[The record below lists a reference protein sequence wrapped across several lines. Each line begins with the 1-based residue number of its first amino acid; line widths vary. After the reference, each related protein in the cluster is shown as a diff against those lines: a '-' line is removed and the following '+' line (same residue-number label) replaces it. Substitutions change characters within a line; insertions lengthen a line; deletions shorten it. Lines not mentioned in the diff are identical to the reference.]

1 MLIVKFR
8 GLIDKIIQVLS
19 TIIMG
24 VMVIAVC
31 WQVITRYILNN
42 PSTVTEEALRYLLIW
57 VTMVGGLTHTAAAS
71 IWPSPR

>member
-42 PSTVTEEALRYLLIW
+42 PSTVTEEACLLY
-57 VTMVGGLTHTAAAS
+57 TSDAADE
-71 IWPSPR
+71 